1 MSKQSE
7 NGTPAFLERIFD
19 RLQVADDVRQRLAS
33 AKLTAQVSIPVRMD
47 DGALKVFQG
56 WRVQYDDTRG
66 PTKGGVRF
74 HPQVSRE
81 EVTHLSFWMTIKC
94 AVVDLPFGGAK
105 GGVCVDPKGLS
116 RLELERLSR
125 GYIRAI
131 HDLIGPDR
139 DIPAPDVNTNA
150 TVMGW
155 MSDEYAQI
163 ERRQVPAV
171 ITGKPLGLG
180 GSAGRVAA
188 TGRGALQVLQLW
200 TQRQDKSPEQLRVA
214 VQGFGNA
221 GYHFA
226 RLAHEAGYRIVA
238 LSDSKGAIHDED
250 GLNPEPIWKHK
261 HATRELK
268 GMVYCDESVCEER
281 DAERIEQQALLELD
295 VDVLVLAALED
306 AIDEDNAGRIKAPL
320 ILEIANGP
328 VTAEADQLLEDAGVV
343 VLPDVLVNAGGVI
356 ASHLEWVQNRI
367 GDYWPQETV
376 EQRLD
381 DRIGKAAEACFERA
395 EQEQVS
401 LRTAAYLQG
410 VGRIAA
416 AMSQQGTR
424 TYFNERAER
433 RCGGGASGRQSD

>member
-1 MSKQSE
+1 MSSRSEAEPDAPTFLQS
-7 NGTPAFLERIFD
+7 IFEHLD
-19 RLQVADDVRQRLAS
+19 VADDIRQRLAC
-33 AKLTAQVSIPVRMD
+33 AKLTAQFSIPVRMD
-47 DGALKVFQG
+47 DGTLKVFQG

-74 HPQVSRE
+74 HPQVSAE
-81 EVTHLSFWMTIKC
+81 EVTNLSFWMTIKC

-105 GGVCVDPKGLS
+105 GGICVDPKCLS

-131 HDLIGPDR
+131 HDMIGPDR

-150 TVMGW
+150 TIMGW
-155 MSDEYAQI
+155 MADEYAQI
-163 ERRQVPAV
+163 ERRQVPAM

-200 TQRQDKSPEQLRVA
+200 AKREDKSPDQLRVA

-238 LSDSKGAIHDED
+238 ISDSKGAIYDEE
-250 GLNPEPIWKHK
+250 GLDPQPIWEHK
-261 HATRELK
+261 NQTRELK
-268 GMVYCDESVCEER
+268 GMVYCDESVCEQSKAKSISQH
-281 DAERIEQQALLELD
+281 DLLELD

-306 AIDEDNAGRIKAPL
+306 AVDEDNAERVQAKV

-328 VTAEADQLLEDAGVV
+328 VTSKADQLLEDANVLI
-343 VLPDVLVNAGGVI
+343 LPDVLVNAGGVI
-356 ASHLEWVQNRI
+356 VSHLEWVQNRI
-367 GDYWPQETV
+367 GDYWTQETV

-381 DRIGKAAEACFERA
+381 ERIGKAAEACFERA
-395 EQEQVS
+395 KEEQVS
-401 LRTAAYLQG
+401 MRTAAYLQG
-410 VGRIAA
+410 VGRIAE
-416 AMSQQGTR
+416 AMSHQGTR
-424 TYFNERAER
+424 TYFSEH
-433 RCGGGASGRQSD
+433 SD

>member
-1 MSKQSE
+1 MSTHADTDNSAP
-7 NGTPAFLERIFD
+7 TFIERIFEH
-19 RLQVADDVRQRLAS
+19 LNVADDVRQRLAS
-33 AKLTAQVSIPVRMD
+33 AKLTTQVSIPVRMD
-47 DGALKVFQG
+47 DGTLHVFQG

-74 HPQVSRE
+74 HPQVTAA
-81 EVTHLSFWMTIKC
+81 EVTNLSFWMAIKC

-105 GGVCVDPKGLS
+105 GGICVDPKRLS

-155 MSDEYAQI
+155 MADEYAQI
-163 ERRQVPAV
+163 ERRQVPAM

-200 TQRQDKSPEQLRVA
+200 AKREKKSPKQLRVA

-238 LSDSKGAIHDED
+238 VSDSKGAIHDEE
-250 GLNPEPIWKHK
+250 GLDPQPIWEHK
-261 HATRELK
+261 NQTRELK
-268 GMVYCDESVCEER
+268 GMVYCDESVCEQSK
-281 DAERIEQQALLELD
+281 AKRIESQDLLELD
-295 VDVLVLAALED
+295 VDVLALAALED
-306 AIDEDNAGRIKAPL
+306 AVDEDNAERINAKV

-328 VTAEADQLLEDAGVV
+328 VTSKADQLLEDAGVLI
-343 VLPDVLVNAGGVI
+343 LPDVLVNAGGVI
-356 ASHLEWVQNRI
+356 VSHLEWVQNRI
-367 GDYWPQETV
+367 GDYWTEETV

-381 DRIGKAAEACFERA
+381 KRIGEAAEACFERA

-401 LRTAAYLQG
+401 MRTAAYLQG
-410 VGRIAA
+410 VSRIAE

-424 TYFNERAER
+424 AYFTER
-433 RCGGGASGRQSD
+433 SD

>member
-1 MSKQSE
+1 MSTRPE
-7 NGTPAFLERIFD
+7 ADVPTFLESIFE
-19 RLQVADDVRQRLAS
+19 RLNAADDVRQRLAC

-74 HPQVSRE
+74 HPKVSAE
-81 EVTHLSFWMTIKC
+81 KVTHLSFWMTIKC

-105 GGVCVDPKGLS
+105 GGICVDPKGLS
-116 RLELERLSR
+116 KLELERLSR

-155 MSDEYAQI
+155 MADEYAQI
-163 ERRQVPAV
+163 ERRQVPAM
-171 ITGKPLGLG
+171 ITGKPMGLG
-180 GSAGRVAA
+180 GSAGRVTA

-200 TQRQDKSPEQLRVA
+200 AKRENKSPEKLRIA

-226 RLAHEAGYRIVA
+226 RLAHDAGYRIVA
-238 LSDSKGAIHDED
+238 ISDSKGAIYDEE
-250 GLNPEPIWKHK
+250 GLAPQPIWEHK
-261 HATRELK
+261 NQTRELK
-268 GMVYCDESVCEER
+268 GMVYCDESVCEQSK
-281 DAERIEQQALLELD
+281 AESIDQQKLLELD
-295 VDVLVLAALED
+295 VDVLVLAALEN
-306 AIDEDNAGRIKAPL
+306 AVNEDNAERIKAKV

-328 VTAEADQLLEDAGVV
+328 VTSKADQLLAEAGVLI
-343 VLPDVLVNAGGVI
+343 LPDVLVNAGGVI
-356 ASHLEWVQNRI
+356 VSHLEWVQNRT
-367 GDYWPQETV
+367 GDYWTEGTI

-381 DRIGKAAEACFERA
+381 ERIGQAAEACFARA
-395 EQEQVS
+395 EEQQVS
-401 LRTAAYLQG
+401 MRTAAYLQG
-410 VGRIAA
+410 VARIAE
-416 AMSQQGTR
+416 AMSKQGTR
-424 TYFNERAER
+424 TYFNEHN
-433 RCGGGASGRQSD
+433 D

>member
-1 MSKQSE
+1 MSSRSEAEPDAPTFLQSI
-7 NGTPAFLERIFD
+7 FERLD
-19 RLQVADDVRQRLAS
+19 VADDVRQRLAC
-33 AKLTAQVSIPVRMD
+33 AKLTAQFSIPVRMD
-47 DGALKVFQG
+47 DGTLKVFQG

-74 HPQVSRE
+74 HPQVSAE
-81 EVTHLSFWMTIKC
+81 EVTNLSFWMTIKC

-105 GGVCVDPKGLS
+105 GGICVDPKCLS

-131 HDLIGPDR
+131 HDMIGPDR

-150 TVMGW
+150 TIMGW
-155 MSDEYAQI
+155 MADEYAQI
-163 ERRQVPAV
+163 ERRQVPAM

-200 TQRQDKSPEQLRVA
+200 AKREDKSPDQLRVA

-238 LSDSKGAIHDED
+238 ISDSKGAIYDEE
-250 GLNPEPIWKHK
+250 GLDPQPIWEHK
-261 HATRELK
+261 NQTRELK
-268 GMVYCDESVCEER
+268 GMVYCDESVCEQSKAKSISQH
-281 DAERIEQQALLELD
+281 DLLELD

-306 AIDEDNAGRIKAPL
+306 AVDEDNAERVQAKV

-328 VTAEADQLLEDAGVV
+328 VTSKADQLLEDANVLI
-343 VLPDVLVNAGGVI
+343 LPDVLVNAGGVI
-356 ASHLEWVQNRI
+356 VSHLEWVQNRI
-367 GDYWPQETV
+367 GDYWTQETV

-381 DRIGKAAEACFERA
+381 ERIGKAAEACFERA
-395 EQEQVS
+395 KEEQVS
-401 LRTAAYLQG
+401 MRTAAYLQG
-410 VGRIAA
+410 VGRIAE
-416 AMSQQGTR
+416 AMSHQGTR
-424 TYFNERAER
+424 TYFSEH
-433 RCGGGASGRQSD
+433 SD

>member
-1 MSKQSE
+1 MSTRPEIEADAQS
-7 NGTPAFLERIFD
+7 FIERIFE
-19 RLQVADDVRQRLAS
+19 RLNVAEDVRQRLAC
-33 AKLTAQVSIPVRMD
+33 AKFSAQVSIPVRMD
-47 DGALKVFQG
+47 DGTLEVFQG

-66 PTKGGVRF
+66 PTKGGVRL
-74 HPQVSRE
+74 HPKVSAA
-81 EVTHLSFWMTIKC
+81 EVTDLSFWMTIKC

-105 GGVCVDPKGLS
+105 GGICVDPKRLS

-139 DIPAPDVNTNA
+139 DIPAPDVNSNA

-155 MSDEYAQI
+155 MADEYAQI
-163 ERRQVPAV
+163 GRRQVPAV
-171 ITGKPLGLG
+171 ITGKPIGLG

-200 TQRQDKSPEQLRVA
+200 ASRKDKSPQQLRIA

-226 RLAHEAGYRIVA
+226 RLAHQAGYRIVA
-238 LSDSKGAIHDED
+238 LSDSKGAIYDKA
-250 GLNPEPIWKHK
+250 GLDPQPIWEHK
-261 HATRELK
+261 NQTRELK
-268 GMVYCDESVCEER
+268 DMVYCDESVCEQSK
-281 DAERIEQQALLELD
+281 AERISHEELLELD

-306 AIDEDNAGRIKAPL
+306 AIDDDNAERIKAKV

-328 VTAEADQLLEDAGVV
+328 VTRKADQLLADAGVMI
-343 VLPDVLVNAGGVI
+343 LPDVLVNAGGVI
-356 ASHLEWVQNRI
+356 VSHLEWVQNRT
-367 GDYWPQETV
+367 GDYWSEETV

-381 DRIGKAAEACFERA
+381 ERIGKAAEACFARA
-395 EQEQVS
+395 EAEQVS

-410 VGRIAA
+410 VERIAD
-416 AMSQQGTR
+416 AMSNQGTR
-424 TYFNERAER
+424 TYFNAR
-433 RCGGGASGRQSD
+433 SD